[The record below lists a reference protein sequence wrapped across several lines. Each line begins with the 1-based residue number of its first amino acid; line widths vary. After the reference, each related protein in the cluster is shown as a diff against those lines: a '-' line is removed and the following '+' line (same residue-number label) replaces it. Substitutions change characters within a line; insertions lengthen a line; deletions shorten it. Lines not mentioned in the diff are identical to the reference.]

1 MKFLYVLILFLIN
14 TLFALAQVTGRVI
27 DSKTRQPLD
36 YVSVYYEGK
45 SVGEQTDEEGRFVLK
60 EDSAWRELTV
70 SSLGYI
76 TQVIR
81 LGEFGHNKNMDIRL
95 VPEAR
100 LLQGVTVKAK
110 RTRYSRKNNPAVE
123 LMRNVIKHKKMTDLR
138 QKDYFSYQKYEK
150 MTFSL
155 NEFTEKVL
163 EDGEFKKFA
172 FLKDHVER
180 CPQTGKLILPVIVQ
194 EHVSDI
200 FYRRSPHSEKQL
212 IKASNDKGVNEL
224 INTGEIITTM
234 LKDVF
239 TDVDIYENECRLLQ
253 YPFKSPIADN
263 AISFYR
269 YYLQDTIQIEQDSV
283 IDVGFLPN
291 NQQDFG
297 FSGHVY
303 IMKDS
308 TYAVRRVELNIPR
321 RSDVNFVENMIIR
334 QDLDVLPTG
343 ERVVLENDMLVEL
356 KLASW
361 IQKLMVQRTIRHFDY
376 AFTPIPDRVFKSIKG
391 DTKTEPDAKM
401 KGEEYWAQFRQVEL
415 TESES
420 KMGSFMEKLQNVKG
434 FKWFMFGLK
443 ALIENFIETASSTD
457 KNKFDFGPINTIISS
472 NDYDSWRFRISGF
485 TTAHWN
491 PHFFLDGYV
500 AYGTQTRNWY
510 GMLKAT
516 YSFNKKAYL
525 HREFPKNN
533 LQFEYYNDITS
544 PYTKFMTTD
553 KDNMFM
559 AFKASKVDQ
568 FYHTRTHKLMYDR
581 EWEDGMKFYIHFDNT
596 RNEAVDQLFFQ
607 HLGTQASAAAVSSAT
622 ALSAAAA
629 TPQPTNDPRFWDNN
643 MTTTE
648 VKATLT
654 FEPGATYINTK
665 QRRLKINLDA
675 PIFTV
680 SHTWGIKGLLGGQY
694 NYHVTEAG
702 IYKRFW
708 VGSWGKIDCDLKAGA
723 QWSKVPYPLL
733 IHPVAND
740 TYILQDYNFN
750 LINIW
755 EFLNDRYASLMVSWD
770 MNGKILNRIPL
781 IRKLKWREWIGV
793 NVLWGTLTDKNNPA
807 ASGYTDPDLFFFPG
821 RFNAEGQYESNTYV
835 MSPRKPY
842 IEAVVGVHN
851 IFKLFH
857 VVYVRRLTYLD
868 HPGIN
873 RNGVRF
879 IFRMTF

>member
-1 MKFLYVLILFLIN
+1 MMG
-14 TLFALAQVTGRVI
+14 QVTGRVI
-27 DSKTRQPLD
+27 DAKTREPLD
-36 YVSVYYEGK
+36 YVNVYYDHTGI
-45 SVGEQTDEEGRFVLK
+45 GEQTDENGRFVLK
-60 EDSAWRELTV
+60 EDSALREIKITTM
-70 SSLGYI
+70 GYV
-76 TQVIR
+76 TQVIK
-81 LGEFGHNKNMDIRL
+81 LKAFGSNKNMQIRL

-100 LLQGVTVKAK
+100 LLEGVTVQAK
-110 RTRYSRKNNPAVE
+110 KKKYSRKNNPAVD
-123 LMRNVIKHKKMTDLR
+123 LMRKVIDHKWQTDLR
-138 QKDYFSYQKYEK
+138 EKDYYSYQKYEK

-155 NEFTEKVL
+155 NEFTERVF
-163 EDGEFKKFA
+163 EDGEFKTLS

-180 CPQTGKLILPVIVQ
+180 CPETGKLILPVIVQ
-194 EHVSDI
+194 EMVSDN
-200 FYRRSPHSEKQL
+200 FYRKSPHSEKRL
-212 IKASNDKGVNEL
+212 IKAQSDKGVNEL
-224 INTGEIITTM
+224 INTGEILTTV

-239 TDVDIYENECRLLQ
+239 TDVDIYQNECRLLQ

-269 YYLQDTIQIEQDSV
+269 YYLQDTLKIENDSV

-334 QDLDVLPTG
+334 QDLVQLPTG
-343 ERVVLENDMLVEL
+343 ERVCTQSDMIIEI
-356 KLASW
+356 KLIAKV
-361 IQKLMVQRTIRHFDY
+361 QKLMVQRTTRNFDY
-376 AFTPIPDRVFKSIKG
+376 AFEPIPDKVFKSIKG
-391 DTKTEPDAKM
+391 STKTEPDAKM
-401 KGEEYWAQFRQVEL
+401 KTEEYWNEYRQVEL
-415 TESES
+415 TQSES
-420 KMGSFMEKLQNVKG
+420 KIDTFMDRLKNIKGVK
-434 FKWFMFGLK
+434 WVIFGVK
-443 ALIENFIETASSTD
+443 TLIENYIETASTTD
-457 KNKFDFGPINTIISS
+457 KNKFDFGPINTIVSK
-472 NDYDSWRFRISGF
+472 NHYDSWRFRISGF
-485 TTAHWN
+485 TTAHLN

-500 AYGTQTRNWY
+500 AYGTKSKNVY

-533 LQFEYYNDITS
+533 LQFQYYNDVTS

-559 AFKASKVDQ
+559 AFKSSKVDQ
-568 FYHTRTHKLMYDR
+568 FYHTKSWKLIYDR
-581 EWEDGMKFYIHFDNT
+581 EWEAGMKLYAHIDRT
-596 RNEAVDQLFFQ
+596 RNDAVDELFFQ
-607 HLGTQASAAAVSSAT
+607 HLGTGTKTATGYSPVNNPAV
-622 ALSAAAA
+622 
-629 TPQPTNDPRFWDNN
+629 WDNK
-643 MTTTE
+643 MITTE
-648 VKATLT
+648 LKATLT

-675 PIFTV
+675 PIFFV
-680 SHTWGIKGLLGGQY
+680 SHTMGIKGLLGGQY

-702 IYKRFW
+702 MYKRFW
-708 VGSWGKIDCDLKAGA
+708 VGSWGKIDADIKAGA

-755 EFLNDRYASLMVSWD
+755 EFLNDRYASVMLSWD
-770 MNGKILNRIPL
+770 MNGKLFNRIPL
-781 IRKLKWREWIGV
+781 LKKLKWREWIGI

-807 ASGYTDPDLFFFPG
+807 ASGYSDSDLFFFPG
-821 RFNAEGQYESNTYV
+821 RFNGDGTYETNTYK
-835 MSPRKPY
+835 MDAKTPY
-842 IEAVVGVHN
+842 IEAVVGIHN

-857 VVYVRRLTYLD
+857 IVYVRRLTYLN
-868 HPGIN
+868 HPDIN
-873 RNGVRF
+873 KHGVRF
-879 IFRMTF
+879 IFRLSF

>member
-1 MKFLYVLILFLIN
+1 MKRFLFYTLCFLNAVLAFS
-14 TLFALAQVTGRVI
+14 QVTGRVI
-27 DSKTRQPLD
+27 DSKTREPLD
-36 YVSVYYEGK
+36 YVSVFYDKTGI
-45 SVGEQTDEEGRFVLK
+45 GEQTDEKGHFVLK
-60 EDSAWRELTV
+60 EDSALRELKVT
-70 SSLGYI
+70 SMGYV
-76 TQVIR
+76 TQVIP
-81 LGEFGHNKNMDIRL
+81 LKAFGSNKNMLIRL

-100 LLQGVTVKAK
+100 LLQGVTVTAK
-110 RTRYSRKNNPAVE
+110 RGKYSRKNNPAVD
-123 LMRNVIKHKKMTDLR
+123 LMRNVIAHKWQTDLR
-138 QKDYFSYQKYEK
+138 EKDYYSYQKYEK

-155 NEFTEKVL
+155 NEFTERVF
-163 EDGEFKKFA
+163 EDGEFKALA

-180 CPQTGKLILPVIVQ
+180 CPETGKLILPVIVQ
-194 EHVSDI
+194 EMVSDN
-200 FYRRSPHSEKQL
+200 FYRKSPHSEKRL
-212 IKASNDKGVNEL
+212 VKAQSDKGVNEL

-269 YYLQDTIQIEQDSV
+269 YYLQDTLKIENDSV

-303 IMKDS
+303 ILKDS

-334 QDLDVLPTG
+334 QDLVQLPTG
-343 ERVVLENDMLVEL
+343 ERVCTVNDMIVEM
-356 KLASW
+356 KLISKV
-361 IQKLMVQRTIRHFDY
+361 QKLMVQRTTRNFDF
-376 AFTPIPDRVFKSIKG
+376 AFEPIPDKVFKSIKG
-391 DTKTEPDAKM
+391 NSKTEPDAKM
-401 KGEEYWAQFRQVEL
+401 KTDDYWANYRQVEL
-415 TESES
+415 TQSES
-420 KMGSFMEKLQNVKG
+420 KMGTFMERLQNIKG
-434 FKWFMFGLK
+434 FKWIMFGLK
-443 ALIENFIETASSTD
+443 ALIENYIETASSTD
-457 KNKFDFGPINTIISS
+457 KNKFDFGPINTIVSR
-472 NDYDSWRFRISGF
+472 NDYDKWRFRLSGF
-485 TTAHWN
+485 TTAHLN

-500 AYGTQTRNWY
+500 AYGTATKNVY

-533 LQFEYYNDITS
+533 LQFQYYNDITS

-559 AFKASKVDQ
+559 AFKSSKVDQ
-568 FYHTRTHKLMYDR
+568 FYHTKSWKLMYDR
-581 EWEDGMKFYIHFDNT
+581 EWEAGMKFYAHIDRT
-596 RNEAVDQLFFQ
+596 RNDAVDELFFQ
-607 HLGTQASAAAVSSAT
+607 HLGTGVKNTKGVFSPV
-622 ALSAAAA
+622 
-629 TPQPTNDPRFWDNN
+629 NDESMWDNK
-643 MTTTE
+643 MITTE
-648 VKATLT
+648 LKAMVT

-675 PIFTV
+675 PIFFV
-680 SHTWGIKGLLGGQY
+680 SHTMGVKGVLGGQY

-702 IYKRFW
+702 MYKRFW
-708 VGSWGKIDCDLKAGA
+708 VGSWGKIDTDLKVGA

-755 EFLNDRYASLMVSWD
+755 EFLNDRYASFMISWD

-781 IRKLKWREWIGV
+781 LKKLKWREWIGL

-807 ASGYTDPDLFFFPG
+807 SSGFTDPDLFFFPG
-821 RFNAEGQYESNTYV
+821 RFNGEGVYESNTYK
-835 MSPRKPY
+835 MNPKKPY

-851 IFKLFH
+851 ILKLFH

-868 HPGIN
+868 HPDIN
-873 RNGVRF
+873 KRGVRF

>member
-1 MKFLYVLILFLIN
+1 MMRKNLFLLSILFFH
-14 TLFALAQVTGRVI
+14 TLCVIGQVTGRVI
-27 DSKTRQPLD
+27 DSKTREPLD
-36 YVSVYYEGK
+36 YVFVTYEGTG
-45 SVGEQTDEEGRFVLK
+45 VGEQTDEDGRFVLR

-70 SSLGYI
+70 TTMGYI
-76 TQVIR
+76 TQVIK
-81 LGEFGHNKNMDIRL
+81 LDPVGKNKNMVIKL

-100 LLQGVTVKAK
+100 LLEGVTVAVK
-110 RTRYSRKNNPAVE
+110 RKKYSRKNNPAVD
-123 LMRNVIKHKKMTDLR
+123 LMRKVIEHKKMTDLR
-138 QKDYFSYQKYEK
+138 SKDYYSYQKYEK

-155 NEFTEKVL
+155 NEFTERVF
-163 EDGEFKKFA
+163 EDGEFKKLA

-180 CPQTGKLILPVIVQ
+180 CPETGKLILPVIVQ
-194 EHVSDI
+194 ENVSDI
-200 FYRRSPHSEKQL
+200 FYRKSPHSEKKL
-212 IKASNDKGVNEL
+212 IKAASDRGVNEL
-224 INTGEIITTM
+224 INTGEILTTM

-269 YYLQDTIQIEQDSV
+269 YYLQDTIKIENDSV

-303 IMKDS
+303 VMKDS
-308 TYAVRRVELNIPR
+308 TYAVRRVELNIPK

-334 QDLDVLPTG
+334 QDLDVLPSG
-343 ERVVLENDMLVEL
+343 DRVVTMNDMLVEL

-376 AFTPIPDRVFKSIKG
+376 SFEPIPDAVFKKIKG
-391 DTKTEPDAKM
+391 ATKTEPDAKM
-401 KGEEYWAQFRQVEL
+401 KSDDYWAQFRQVEL
-415 TESES
+415 TKSESEI
-420 KMGSFMEKLQNVKG
+420 GGFMEKLQNIKG
-434 FKWFMFGLK
+434 FKWIMFGLK

-485 TTAHWN
+485 TTAHLN

-500 AYGTQTRNWY
+500 AYGTQTRHVY

-533 LQFEYYNDITS
+533 LVFQYYNDITS

-559 AFKASKVDQ
+559 AFKANKVDQ
-568 FYHTRTHKLMYDR
+568 FYHTRTHRLMYDR
-581 EWEDGMKFYIHFDNT
+581 EWETGLKFYAHFDNT

-607 HLGTQASAAAVSSAT
+607 HLGTGVPDANGV
-622 ALSAAAA
+622 
-629 TPQPTNDPRFWDNN
+629 PQPVNDPQMWSNR

-648 VKATLT
+648 LKATIT

-702 IYKRFW
+702 VYKRFW
-708 VGSWGKIDCDLKAGA
+708 VGSWGKIDCDIKAGA

-755 EFLNDRYASLMVSWD
+755 EFLNDRYASAMISWD
-770 MNGKILNRIPL
+770 MNGKIFNRIPL
-781 IRKLKWREWIGV
+781 LKKLKWREWLGV
-793 NVLWGTLTDKNNPA
+793 NVLWGTLTNKNNPA
-807 ASGYTDPDLFFFPG
+807 TSDFTDPDLFFFPG
-821 RFNAEGQYESNTYV
+821 RFNAEGQFESNTYK
-835 MSPRKPY
+835 MSPNKPY
-842 IEAVVGVHN
+842 VEIVAGVHN

-868 HPGIN
+868 HPNIN

-879 IFRMTF
+879 IFRMSF

>member
-1 MKFLYVLILFLIN
+1 MTFKKLFLLSIFS
-14 TLFALAQVTGRVI
+14 LHALLTFAQVTGRVI

-36 YVSVYYEGK
+36 YVNVFYDKMG
-45 SVGEQTDEEGRFVLK
+45 VGEQTDEQGQFVLK

-70 SSLGYI
+70 SSLGYV
-76 TQVIR
+76 TQVIK
-81 LGEFGHNKNMDIRL
+81 LEPFGQNKNMTIKL

-100 LLQGVTVKAK
+100 LLQGVTVQAK
-110 RTRYSRKNNPAVE
+110 KKKYSRKNNPAVE
-123 LMRNVIKHKKMTDLR
+123 LMRKVIAHKHMTDLR
-138 QKDYFSYQKYEK
+138 SKDYFSYQKYEK

-180 CPQTGKLILPVIVQ
+180 CPETGKLILPVIVQ
-194 EHVSDI
+194 ENVSDI
-200 FYRRSPHSEKQL
+200 FYRKSPHSEKQL
-212 IKASNDKGVNEL
+212 IKASSDKGVNEF

-263 AISFYR
+263 AINFYR
-269 YYLQDTIQIEQDSV
+269 YYLQDTIKIENDSV

-303 IMKDS
+303 VMKDS

-334 QDLDVLPTG
+334 QDLDCLPTG
-343 ERVVLENDMLVEL
+343 ERVVMVNDMLVEL

-376 AFTPIPDRVFKSIKG
+376 AFEPIPDRVFKNIKG
-391 DTKTEPDAKM
+391 ATKTEPDAKM
-401 KGEEYWAQFRQVEL
+401 KGDDYWAQYRQVEL
-415 TESES
+415 TKSES
-420 KMGSFMEKLQNVKG
+420 QMGSFMEKLQNIKG

-443 ALIENFIETASSTD
+443 ALIENFIETASSTE
-457 KNKFDFGPINTIISS
+457 KNKFDFGPINTILSS

-500 AYGTQTRNWY
+500 AYGTRTRNWY

-533 LQFEYYNDITS
+533 LQFQYYNDITS

-568 FYHTRTHKLMYDR
+568 FYHTRSHKIMYDR
-581 EWEDGMKFYIHFDNT
+581 EWEDGMKFYLHFDNT
-596 RNEAVDQLFFQ
+596 RNRAVDQLFFQ
-607 HLGTQASAAAVSSAT
+607 HLGTGTTDAAG
-622 ALSAAAA
+622 
-629 TPQPTNDPRFWDNN
+629 TPQPANDPAAWDND
-643 MTTTE
+643 MTTSE
-648 VKATLT
+648 LKATVT

-675 PIFTV
+675 PIFFV
-680 SHTWGIKGLLGGQY
+680 SHTWGMKGILGGQY

-708 VGSWGKIDCDLKAGA
+708 VGSWGKIDTDIKAGA

-755 EFLNDRYASLMVSWD
+755 EFLNDRYCSLMVSWD

-781 IRKLKWREWIGV
+781 LKKLKWREWIGI

-821 RFNAEGQYESNTYV
+821 RFNEAGQYESNTYK
-835 MSPRKPY
+835 MQPNKPY

-868 HPGIN
+868 HPNIN